1 MYIQSIQPIATDV
14 PPIIPIAPVVP
25 AQQPQMLGLHHQA
38 KPDQATAVNTKDRTE
53 EIQKALGEL
62 NQAIEPFNIS
72 LKFSRD
78 EETGQIVIQMIDD
91 KSGTTLHQF
100 PEEAMLHVAAI
111 LSKLQG
117 KIFNQKA

>member
-1 MYIQSIQPIATDV
+1 MNIESIQPITHDGVAIRSFA
-14 PPIIPIAPVVP
+14 PISD
-25 AQQPQMLGLHHQA
+25 QRMLRQHPQADHA
-38 KPDQATAVNTKDRTE
+38 AVADTKDRTA
-53 EIQKALGEL
+53 EIQQALGEL
-62 NQAIEPFNIS
+62 NQAIEPFSIS

-78 EETGQIVIQMIDD
+78 EESGKIVIEMIDE

-117 KIFNQKA
+117 KIFNRQA